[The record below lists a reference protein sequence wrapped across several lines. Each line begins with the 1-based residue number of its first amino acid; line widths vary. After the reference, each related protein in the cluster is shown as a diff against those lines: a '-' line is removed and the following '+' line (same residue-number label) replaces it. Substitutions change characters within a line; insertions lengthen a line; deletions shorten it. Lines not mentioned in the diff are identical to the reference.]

1 MKRLIESFGLKAR
14 QPRPIYRAHVAMRMP
29 MPPPGFV
36 RRSDPNFYFL
46 ARKY

>member
-1 MKRLIESFGLKAR
+1 MSKLIQLILGTKPSRQNDRSSRLRFNPE
-14 QPRPIYRAHVAMRMP
+14 
-29 MPPPGFV
+29 PPPGFV